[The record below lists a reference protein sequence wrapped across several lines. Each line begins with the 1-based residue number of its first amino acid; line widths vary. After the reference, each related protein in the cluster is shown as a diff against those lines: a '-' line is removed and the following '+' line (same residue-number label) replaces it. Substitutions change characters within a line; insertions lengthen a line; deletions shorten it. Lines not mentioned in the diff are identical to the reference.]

1 MKELSL
7 HILDIIQNSVN
18 AGASINEIEIE
29 EEEKEDIF
37 RFSVKDNGCGM
48 SADFLRKVKDPFTTT
63 RTTRKTGLGIPLLEA
78 AAVQCGGRL
87 DIVSEPGKGTAV
99 TAVFQNSHIDRA
111 PLGDMAQTMVTVISG
126 SPEIDFLYTHIKNG
140 QSFVFQTEDLRRVLQ
155 GVPLDTP
162 EVIGW
167 IEEAVREGLA
177 EIQVK

>member
-18 AGASINEIEIE
+18 AGASIIEIEIE

-167 IEEAVREGLA
+167 IEEAVRDGLA

>member
-18 AGASINEIEIE
+18 AGASIIEIEIE

>member
-18 AGASINEIEIE
+18 AGASIIEIEIE

-167 IEEAVREGLA
+167 IEAVSYTHLRAHET
-177 EIQVK
+177 

>member
-18 AGASINEIEIE
+18 AGASIIEIEIE

-162 EVIGW
+162 EIIGW

>member
-18 AGASINEIEIE
+18 AGASIIEIEIE
-29 EEEKEDIF
+29 EEQKEDIF

-162 EVIGW
+162 EIIGW

>member
-18 AGASINEIEIE
+18 PGAIIIEIEIE
-29 EEEKEDIF
+29 VEEKEDIF

-167 IEEAVREGLA
+167 IEEAVRDGLA

>member
-18 AGASINEIEIE
+18 AGASIIEIEIE

-99 TAVFQNSHIDRA
+99 TVVFQNSHIDRA

>member
-1 MKELSL
+1 
-7 HILDIIQNSVN
+7 
-18 AGASINEIEIE
+18 
-29 EEEKEDIF
+29 
-37 RFSVKDNGCGM
+37 
-48 SADFLRKVKDPFTTT
+48 
-63 RTTRKTGLGIPLLEA
+63 
-78 AAVQCGGRL
+78 
-87 DIVSEPGKGTAV
+87 
-99 TAVFQNSHIDRA
+99 
-111 PLGDMAQTMVTVISG
+111 MVTVISG